1 MPVVIS
7 PDGQPVLALS
17 QDMVADFL
25 RKGYRLPAPEP
36 VSPVVLPPAKP
47 VIPDPAVA
55 VLRPEPVPE
64 PPEPM
69 EPVGDALDLT
79 KATLSQLVALED
91 VGTARA
97 KKVRALAQ
105 AGTLNM
111 NTLQSDVPEVDW
123 VSLYQSGLVTF
134 PGGLSVVP
142 QE

>member
-7 PDGQPVLALS
+7 PDGQPVFALS
-17 QDMVADFL
+17 QDMVNDFL
-25 RKGYRLPAPEP
+25 RQGYRLPSPAPVVVPALPVTPEP
-36 VSPVVLPPAKP
+36 VQSEPTPVSDLPT
-47 VIPDPAVA
+47 
-55 VLRPEPVPE
+55 PEPVQPV
-64 PPEPM
+64 
-69 EPVGDALDLT
+69 PVGAVLDLT
-79 KATLSQLVALED
+79 KATLAQLVAIED

-105 AGTLNM
+105 SGTLNL

>member
-36 VSPVVLPPAKP
+36 VSPVSVFAPKPVVEIPPPAIETP
-47 VIPDPAVA
+47 VLALVDSV
-55 VLRPEPVPE
+55 
-64 PPEPM
+64 
-69 EPVGDALDLT
+69 PVGNALDLMT
-79 KATLSQLVALED
+79 ANLMQLRALEGI
-91 VGTARA
+91 GTARA
-97 KKVRALAQ
+97 KEIRALAQ
-105 AGTLNM
+105 AGTLNL

-123 VSLYQSGLVTF
+123 VSMYQSGLVTF